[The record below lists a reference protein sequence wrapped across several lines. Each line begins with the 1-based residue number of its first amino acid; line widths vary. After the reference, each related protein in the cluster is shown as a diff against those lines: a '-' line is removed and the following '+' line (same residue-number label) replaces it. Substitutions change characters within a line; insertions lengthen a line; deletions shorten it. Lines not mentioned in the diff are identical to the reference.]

1 MGFFH
6 RPRFGR
12 PALALDLAEEF
23 RPLIADSTVLTA
35 VNNGEVRVGDFTAR
49 AGGVSLTPEGRRRFT
64 ATYERRMR
72 MNRRHP
78 LFGYEASYRRILEI
92 QARLLASLL
101 VGDAPAY
108 RPLTT
113 R

>member
-35 VNNGEVRVGDFTAR
+35 VNNGELRARDFIAR
-49 AGGVSLTPEGRRRFT
+49 AGGVSLTREGRRRFT

-72 MNRRHP
+72 TTLRHP
-78 LFGYEASYRRILEI
+78 LFGYQASYRRTLDPGTS
-92 QARLLASLL
+92 ACLG
-101 VGDAPAY
+101 VGG
-108 RPLTT
+108 
-113 R
+113 